1 MSMCLLVWNK
11 SLHFLCVYDYVTGL
25 CVCVCVCVRERG
37 AGGGREGGFIGL
49 KWVPALHEY
58 SVTPRVSTDVSLM
71 SACVWENELPW

>member
-1 MSMCLLVWNK
+1 MPAGMEQVLALL
-11 SLHFLCVYDYVTGL
+11 
-25 CVCVCVCVRERG
+25 VCVRLCDWTMCVRVCERERG
-37 AGGGREGGFIGL
+37 GGVFIGL